1 MAVLWVQVGLSVIG
15 AAMSHVFLPA
25 VCDPD
30 AAAAAAAAVAAGIA
44 AAEHAPLLVIGGIHN
59 GVDSGGRGGM
69 DSGIN

>member
-15 AAMSHVFLPA
+15 AAMSHTFLPA